1 MTTIEGKSVATLN
14 QMKIYIKKVNPNVP
28 SSVLNMIQ
36 YYISEGEIEGI
47 RGDVAFA
54 QSCLETGNFTF
65 SGSAVTLSQNNFAGL
80 GVTQLGMKGNSWA
93 TPQLGIRA
101 QIQHLKAYATTSPLK
116 QTCVDERY
124 KYVVKGCAKY
134 VEWLG
139 IQENPTK
146 NGWASG
152 KDYGT
157 KILKILDNI
166 LDCDGKQIKEKGV
179 DTMKINVHAGH
190 NFKVPGASGIF
201 SETSEDRKVKDLV
214 ISKLKA
220 LGHTVYDCTD
230 EIATTVRGNLE
241 EIVRKCNAHAV
252 DLDVSIHFN
261 AATGSGHGVEV
272 CVYSMNSKSVPQA
285 KNIATA
291 ISELGFT
298 KRHESDGGL
307 IERNG
312 LYVLRHTNSPALLIE
327 CCFCDSKT
335 DAALYKAE
343 TMANAIV
350 KGITGQTT
358 SASTTTSNNT
368 ATSTTTTKEEKY
380 MFNPVTCKVGDSN
393 TSVLLLQEI
402 LKARGYYT
410 GRLDRKFGKE
420 LMNAVNKYQIE
431 RMKQG
436 KKIGNGK
443 GDGVCGQDMWRDLIA
458 I

>member
-1 MTTIEGKSVATLN
+1 
-14 QMKIYIKKVNPNVP
+14 
-28 SSVLNMIQ
+28 
-36 YYISEGEIEGI
+36 
-47 RGDVAFA
+47 
-54 QSCLETGNFTF
+54 
-65 SGSAVTLSQNNFAGL
+65 
-80 GVTQLGMKGNSWA
+80 
-93 TPQLGIRA
+93 
-101 QIQHLKAYATTSPLK
+101 
-116 QTCVDERY
+116 
-124 KYVVKGCAKY
+124 
-134 VEWLG
+134 
-139 IQENPTK
+139 
-146 NGWASG
+146 
-152 KDYGT
+152 
-157 KILKILDNI
+157 
-166 LDCDGKQIKEKGV
+166 
-179 DTMKINVHAGH
+179 MKINVHAGH

-201 SETSEDRKVKDLV
+201 SETSENRKVKDLV

-230 EIATTVRGNLE
+230 ETSTTVKGNLAA
-241 EIVRKCNAHAV
+241 IVAKCNAHDV

-261 AATGSGHGVEV
+261 CATGSAHGVEI
-272 CVYSMNSKSVPQA
+272 CVYNMSSKSVYYA
-285 KNIATA
+285 KKIATSIA
-291 ISELGFT
+291 ELGFT

-327 CCFCDSKT
+327 CCFCDNKT

-350 KGITGQTT
+350 EGITCQNINAYTN
-358 SASTTTSNNT
+358 TSNNT

-380 MFNPVTCKVGDSN
+380 MFNPETCKVGDSG

-410 GRLDRKFGKE
+410 GKLDRKFGKE

-431 RMKQG
+431 RMKQT

-443 GDGVCGQDMWRDLIA
+443 GDGVCGQDMWKDLIA